1 MLTSIAVVAMLVPKM
16 FVFRDVAMSV
26 CLSVVMYKFLEML
39 VALGNQ
45 FDSIRHEIIYHRR
58 LHFNVRPLC
67 CLFSCLPTAQLTRT
81 NFLVMK
87 MLILQHPILIVL
99 ITVITMVTWLD
110 GTYVIGK
117 WDINNPFPYLS
128 ALRVTSVLV
137 AIYALSSIV
146 TLCKDAMKDLY
157 VSQKYMAL
165 SVALFLFSVQ
175 GLTFDILTSLRIFEF
190 RQCLSGR
197 TMRNFY
203 ENSMYCVQMFLVT
216 LYNVFY
222 YRRPLNPQVTSDAQ
236 NQNKPPELQNH
247 QLSNSSGPDI
257 TGRPLVIA
265 KDATTQT
272 LALSGDC
279 SSQTLSISTLTR
291 DDAVNGK
298 QNSKNNV
305 SYNNGILEHF

>member
-1 MLTSIAVVAMLVPKM
+1 MLVPKM

-26 CLSVVMYKFLEML
+26 
-39 VALGNQ
+39 
-45 FDSIRHEIIYHRR
+45 
-58 LHFNVRPLC
+58 
-67 CLFSCLPTAQLTRT
+67 T

-197 TMRNFY
+197 TMRNCKELYSIVAVY